1 MVPRANAT
9 RGLRSFP
16 VVLRVTCVL
25 ALLVVTWI
33 PVTEAVICRDS
44 YKCNC
49 TGIKGGAGYPGIPGL
64 QGPEGPP
71 GDIGP
76 DGPPGPKGEKGAGG
90 EYGGMG
96 EKGYRGE
103 QGIQG
108 FPGAAGLPGKPGSP
122 GVMGPVHRGYPVSTA
137 NAARR
142 DQWEITGPSANLA
155 TEASIPWA

>member
-71 GDIGP
+71 GDIGRTVH
-76 DGPPGPKGEKGAGG
+76 PGRKVKRAPVGNTAAWERKVTGASKVYKVSP
-90 EYGGMG
+90 EPQD
-96 EKGYRGE
+96 YRVNR
-103 QGIQG
+103 
-108 FPGAAGLPGKPGSP
+108 AH
-122 GVMGPVHRGYPVSTA
+122 PV
-137 NAARR
+137 
-142 DQWEITGPSANLA
+142 
-155 TEASIPWA
+155 